1 VPVAYDDNGNL
12 TSRTDARG
20 AVTTMTYDAL
30 NQKTF
35 SGAPGKCGSLN
46 CDVSA
51 TLAERGC
58 SSPETL

>member
-35 SGAPGKCGSLN
+35 SGAPGMWQPQL
-46 CDVSA
+46 
-51 TLAERGC
+51 
-58 SSPETL
+58 